1 MKQVLADLNLNKL
14 KELCVSAGE
23 KPFRATQLYEGINS
37 GKELDEMTNLPATF
51 IEKLSEN
58 YTAQGVKILKKI
70 VSRDGTQK
78 FLFLLGDGNI
88 VEGVLMKYKYGNTI
102 CVSTQVGCRMNCA
115 FCASGLDGLV
125 RNLTAGEILSEV
137 LSVNKLLGG
146 KVKKREI
153 TNIVLM
159 GSGEPFDNYDNVA
172 EFLRLVNDEK
182 GLNISFR
189 NISLSTCGLLT
200 GVDKLIE
207 DKLFVTLTF
216 SLHAP
221 TDEIRDEI
229 MPINKA
235 FDTKK
240 VIEAAK
246 RYFNATG
253 RRIVFEC
260 SMIDRVND
268 SEPCAR
274 RLAELLKG
282 FPSHVNLIPL
292 NRVEERGLKGSS
304 SERVK
309 KFQGYLEKLGVSCT
323 VRRTMGDDIS
333 GACGQLRRKYIG
345 NKN

>member
-1 MKQVLADLNLNKL
+1 MKRALADLNLEKL
-14 KELCVSAGE
+14 KELCVKLGE

-37 GKELDEMTNLPATF
+37 GKELNEMTNLPTTF
-51 IEKLSEN
+51 VEKLSEEF
-58 YTAQGVKILKKI
+58 TAQGISILKTL
-70 VSRDGTQK
+70 VSTDGTRK
-78 FLFLLGDGNI
+78 YLFLLNDGNI
-88 VEGVLMKYKYGNTI
+88 IEGVLMKYKYGNTI

-137 LSVNKLLGG
+137 LTVNKSLGG
-146 KVKKREI
+146 TLKNREI

-172 EFLRLVNDEK
+172 EFLRLVNNEK

-221 TDEIRDEI
+221 TDEIRNDI

-235 FDTKK
+235 FNTKM

-253 RRIVFEC
+253 RRIVFEY
-260 SMIDRVND
+260 SLIQGVND
-268 SEPCAR
+268 SEPCAK
-274 RLAELLKG
+274 RLAELVKG
-282 FPSHVNLIPL
+282 FPSHINLIAL
-292 NRVEERGLKGSS
+292 NYVKERSLTGTS
-304 SERVK
+304 SEKVK

-323 VRRTMGDDIS
+323 IRRTMGEDIS

-345 NKN
+345 K

>member
-146 KVKKREI
+146 TVKKREI
-153 TNIVLM
+153 NNIVLM
-159 GSGEPFDNYDNVA
+159 
-172 EFLRLVNDEK
+172 
-182 GLNISFR
+182 
-189 NISLSTCGLLT
+189 
-200 GVDKLIE
+200 
-207 DKLFVTLTF
+207 
-216 SLHAP
+216 
-221 TDEIRDEI
+221 
-229 MPINKA
+229 
-235 FDTKK
+235 
-240 VIEAAK
+240 
-246 RYFNATG
+246 
-253 RRIVFEC
+253 
-260 SMIDRVND
+260 
-268 SEPCAR
+268 
-274 RLAELLKG
+274 ELL
-282 FPSHVNLIPL
+282 
-292 NRVEERGLKGSS
+292 
-304 SERVK
+304 
-309 KFQGYLEKLGVSCT
+309 Q
-323 VRRTMGDDIS
+323 
-333 GACGQLRRKYIG
+333 
-345 NKN
+345 